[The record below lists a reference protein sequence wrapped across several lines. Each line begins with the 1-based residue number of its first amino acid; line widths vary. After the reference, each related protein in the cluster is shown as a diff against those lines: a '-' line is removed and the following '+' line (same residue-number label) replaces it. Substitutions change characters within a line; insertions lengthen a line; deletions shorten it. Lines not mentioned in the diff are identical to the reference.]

1 MIDRFTYL
9 IEKGKTAQGKNQL
22 IKHLEGQKLTHKGAI
37 LAKCYECMG
46 YYIDGKVDCHIK
58 MCPLYNHM
66 PFRGKEVD
74 KDAKIEED
82 SGSEGADHK
91 PRGHVPAQH
100 GKKQN
105 RAKKAV

>member
-1 MIDRFTYL
+1 L
-9 IEKGKTAQGKNQL
+9 N
-22 IKHLEGQKLTHKGAI
+22 LTEFK
-37 LAKCYECMG
+37 E
-46 YYIDGKVDCHIK
+46 
-58 MCPLYNHM
+58 
-66 PFRGKEVD
+66 EVD